1 MTKPE
6 ATEIEKLRMALEPF
20 VAYAKARHAIFGT
33 LSLHSYLEP
42 AVIVTNAKNGQ
53 HTFVLTKKHWMR
65 RLLQLK
71 ETKNESK
78 TTSS

>member
-53 HTFVLTKKHWMR
+53 HTFVLTKKHWDAAIAAIER
-65 RLLQLK
+65 DK
-71 ETKNESK
+71 E
-78 TTSS
+78 